1 MTRNESSVLLAQ
13 WNAESDIRNHYRLL
27 RTTDPFHGDDVFS
40 VFLSTIT
47 PDECD
52 EEFLYDIT
60 RNRDDALRL
69 FDLLCQKNVTACT
82 LADVVADSLA

>member
-69 FDLLCQKNVTACT
+69 PQL
-82 LADVVADSLA
+82 